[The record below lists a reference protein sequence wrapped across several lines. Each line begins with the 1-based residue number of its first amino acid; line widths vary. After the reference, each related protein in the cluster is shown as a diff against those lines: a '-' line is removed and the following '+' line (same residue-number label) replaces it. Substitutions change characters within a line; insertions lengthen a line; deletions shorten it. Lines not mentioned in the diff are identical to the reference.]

1 MEDLD
6 RELSAQEAALA
17 RDQEIARVLACAS
30 GDHFAVLDIWP
41 GQDGKRAYRRKT
53 ILIHPDK
60 TDNPRAPEAF
70 DRLKKA
76 EKVVNSI
83 KENDE
88 EMYLERER
96 LESIYK
102 HVGFDESNPESR
114 LATTRD
120 EAAKVLKREKAK
132 LETDQSIERYQQ
144 EQEKKRVMELQKQR
158 LAKKKQDSVWE
169 DQRDT
174 RVQNWRD
181 YVHKV
186 DKKTK
191 KKKKKVLA

>member
-1 MEDLD
+1 MP
-6 RELSAQEAALA
+6 LA
-17 RDQEIARVLACAS
+17 TILQCWIYGPAKTV
-30 GDHFAVLDIWP
+30 
-41 GQDGKRAYRRKT
+41 T

-60 TDNPRAPEAF
+60 TDNPQAPEAF

-76 EKVVNSI
+76 ERVVNAI

-88 EMYLERER
+88 EFYLERER

-102 HVGFDESNPESR
+102 HVGFDNSKPETR
-114 LATTRD
+114 LVATRD

-144 EQEKKRVMELQKQR
+144 EQENKRQMELQKQR
-158 LAKKKQDSVWE
+158 LAKRKQDSVWE

-174 RVQNWRD
+174 RVQNWRN

>member
-1 MEDLD
+1 MEDLEK
-6 RELSAQEAALA
+6 ELSAQEAALS
-17 RDQEIARVLACAS
+17 RDREIERVLSCAS

-41 GQDGKRAYRRKT
+41 GEDGKKAYRRKT

-60 TDNPRAPEAF
+60 TDNPQAPEAF

-76 EKVVNSI
+76 ERVVNAI

-88 EMYLERER
+88 EFYLERER

-102 HVGFDESNPESR
+102 HVGFDNSKPETRSV
-114 LATTRD
+114 ATRD

-144 EQEKKRVMELQKQR
+144 EQENKRQMELQKQR
-158 LAKKKQDSVWE
+158 LAKRKQDSVWE

-174 RVQNWRD
+174 RVQNWRN